1 MAEILSEVVEREIL
15 DIVKNAGEKG
25 ILQRDIWGKL
35 KIDSRRGIKI
45 IKRLEKR
52 GLLTREEYIYKG
64 RKTYILKPTS
74 KAFRKVV
81 LPQSLNGVPCFYCPY
96 LYKCGSGEF
105 HPAHCKLLDKWLYK
119 EKAKEAKT
127 VEVSVREG

>member
-1 MAEILSEVVEREIL
+1 LTCLTYGVWDLTETVSEIVEKEIL
-15 DIVKNAGEKG
+15 DIVKNAGDKG
-25 ILQRDIWGKL
+25 ILQREIWGKI

-52 GLLTREEYIYKG
+52 GLLTREEYMYKG
-64 RKTYILKPTS
+64 RKTYLLKPTS
-74 KAFRKVV
+74 KAFKKVR
-81 LPQSLNGVPCFYCPY
+81 LSEFLEDIPCFFCPY

-119 EKAKEAKT
+119 EG
-127 VEVSVREG
+127 R